1 MFICTQIV
9 YVAIRLKKIGGVLA
23 TVLLAIIYLLAFY
36 YLKEPDMPME
46 GFIFNYILVPLFR
59 VSAGMLLGVAA
70 YSILDTLKLVIYRMP
85 SIIATFV

>member
-59 VSAGMLLGVAA
+59 VSAGVRFGG
-70 YSILDTLKLVIYRMP
+70 
-85 SIIATFV
+85 ATAR